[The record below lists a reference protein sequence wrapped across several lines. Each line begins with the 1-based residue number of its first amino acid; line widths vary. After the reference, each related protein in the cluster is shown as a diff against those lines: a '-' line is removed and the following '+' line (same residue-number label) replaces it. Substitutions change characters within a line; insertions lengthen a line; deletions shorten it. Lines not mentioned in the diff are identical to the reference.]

1 MSNIHTAITTRR
13 EVLRLVG
20 AAVASVGV
28 LRASPLIAGQD
39 ALPHLTDANPAAASL
54 GYTEDASTVD
64 TGKFPKYKAGEHC
77 ASCRYFQ
84 AAGSGAQY
92 GPCKLYPGNAVN
104 VNGWCTGY
112 LAA

>member
-13 EVLRLVG
+13 EILRLVC
-20 AAVASVGV
+20 AAVASVGA
-28 LRASPLIAGQD
+28 LRVSPLLAGQE

-64 TGKFPKYKAGEHC
+64 TSKFPKHKVGERC

-84 AAGSGAQY
+84 TAGSGTQY
-92 GPCKLYPGNAVN
+92 GPCQLYPGNAVN
-104 VNGWCTGY
+104 LNGWCSGY

>member
-1 MSNIHTAITTRR
+1 MSNVYNVKATRR
-13 EVLRLVG
+13 QMLRLAG
-20 AAVASVGV
+20 ASIACAST
-28 LRASPLIAGQD
+28 LRFSPLFAGQE

-64 TGKFPKYKAGEHC
+64 TSKFPKHKTGERCAGC
-77 ASCRYFQ
+77 KYFQ

-92 GPCKLYPGNAVN
+92 GPCQLYPGNAVN